1 MVEFAVVSPV
11 LLLIGLGLIQV
22 GLVFQAKSG
31 LSFALQEAARSGSEN
46 NANPDS
52 VRDGLLRGLVPFMGG
67 GRNATEIAT
76 TLTAAGAEFAR
87 GTAEGWIRMKQL
99 SPTPQSFTDWQ
110 KPSVDDSG
118 NAVTEIPNANLAML
132 RCKLQP
138 NAGTAGVKAS
148 TACSAGEVIGA
159 NSQQTLADANLLK
172 LQLTYGVKLGVP
184 LINRIVGGALRM
196 YYGCTTP
203 TSQQIGPLNLG
214 TPASGT
220 FETLACAALNAVDI
234 AGNPEPRIPVSLAIT
249 VRMQSPARVA
259 GGAGWYNAVARNR
272 SANTSGPQL
281 GNGTV
286 DAASEFAP
294 IPVAQ
299 LNPNGVT
306 QSQDTQATAAGDP
319 NGLNFG
325 YETLG
330 DTSGVTCTGVPAP

>member
-46 NANPDS
+46 NADPNS
-52 VRDGLLRGLVPFMGG
+52 VRNGLLRGLVPFMGG
-67 GRNATEIAT
+67 GSSASQIAAT
-76 TLTAAGAEFAR
+76 LVAAGAEFTR

-99 SPTPQSFTDWQ
+99 SPTPQSFADWQ
-110 KPSVDDSG
+110 QPSVDANG
-118 NAVTEIPNANLAML
+118 NPVNEIPNANLAML
-132 RCKLQP
+132 RCTLPP
-138 NAGTAGVKAS
+138 NASAGVKAS
-148 TACSAGEVIGA
+148 TACTSGERIGA

-196 YYGCTTP
+196 YYGCTAP

-220 FETLACAALNAVDI
+220 FDTLACTALNARD
-234 AGNPEPRIPVSLAIT
+234 ASGNAEPRLPVSLAIT

-259 GGAGWYNAVARNR
+259 GGAGWYNAVPRSR

-306 QSQDTQATAAGDP
+306 QSQDTQAASAGNP

>member
-22 GLVFQAKSG
+22 GLIFQAKSG

-46 NANPDS
+46 NANPS
-52 VRDGLLRGLVPFMGG
+52 NVRDGLLRGLVPFMGG
-67 GRNATEIAT
+67 GRNAGQIAT
-76 TLTAAGAEFAR
+76 TLAAATAEFAR
-87 GTAEGWIRMKQL
+87 GTAEGWIRVQQL

-110 KPSVDDSG
+110 QNSVDDSG
-118 NAVTEIPNANLAML
+118 NPVTEIPNANLAIL
-132 RCKLQP
+132 RCTLPPQ
-138 NAGTAGVKAS
+138 TSAGVKAS
-148 TACSAGEVIGA
+148 TTCPSGEPIGA

-184 LINRIVGGALRM
+184 LINRIVGGALSM
-196 YYGCTTP
+196 YYGCQAP
-203 TSQQIGPLNLG
+203 ASQAIGPLNLG
-214 TPASGT
+214 TPAAGT
-220 FETLACAALNAVDI
+220 PDALACAALNAVDTS
-234 AGNPEPRIPVSLAIT
+234 GNREPRIPVSLAIT
-249 VRMQSPARVA
+249 VRMQSPARMA
-259 GGAGWYNAVARNR
+259 GGAGWYNVVARNS
-272 SANTSGPQL
+272 SANTSGAQL

-306 QSQDTQATAAGDP
+306 QSQDSQATAAGNP

-330 DTSGVTCTGVPAP
+330 DTSGVTCTGVAP

>member
-1 MVEFAVVSPV
+1 VDANGNPV
-11 LLLIGLGLIQV
+11 
-22 GLVFQAKSG
+22 
-31 LSFALQEAARSGSEN
+31 N
-46 NANPDS
+46 
-52 VRDGLLRGLVPFMGG
+52 
-67 GRNATEIAT
+67 
-76 TLTAAGAEFAR
+76 
-87 GTAEGWIRMKQL
+87 
-99 SPTPQSFTDWQ
+99 
-110 KPSVDDSG
+110 
-118 NAVTEIPNANLAML
+118 EIPNANLAML
-132 RCKLQP
+132 RCKLP
-138 NAGTAGVKAS
+138 PHASAGVKAS
-148 TACSAGEVIGA
+148 TACPAGEQIGA

-184 LINRIVGGALRM
+184 LINRIVGGALSM
-196 YYGCTTP
+196 YYGCQAP
-203 TSQQIGPLNLG
+203 ASQRIGPLNLG
-214 TPASGT
+214 TPAAGT
-220 FETLACAALNAVDI
+220 FDQVACAALNARDI

-259 GGAGWYNAVARNR
+259 GGAGWYNVVARNR

-306 QSQDTQATAAGDP
+306 QSQDTQAMHAGDP

>member
-1 MVEFAVVSPV
+1 MVEFAVVSPA

-46 NANPDS
+46 NANPGS

-67 GRNATEIAT
+67 GRDAGKIAT
-76 TLTAAGAEFAR
+76 TLAAATAEFAR

-110 KPSVDDSG
+110 QPSVDDKG

-132 RCKLQP
+132 RCTLPP
-138 NAGTAGVKAS
+138 NAGSAGVKAS
-148 TACSAGEVIGA
+148 TACSSGEQIGA

-196 YYGCTTP
+196 YYGCSAP
-203 TSQQIGPLNLG
+203 TSQRIGPLNLG
-214 TPASGT
+214 TPTAGT
-220 FETLACAALNAVDI
+220 PDALACAALSAVD
-234 AGNPEPRIPVSLAIT
+234 ASGNPEPRIPVSLAIT

-272 SANTSGPQL
+272 SANTSGAQL

-306 QSQDTQATAAGDP
+306 QSQDSQAAAAGHP